1 MEHYLRK
8 CAIKRFETL
17 AVQQHVRANRPAEYF
32 NLEDDDMAEKP
43 NMSLENAYAGVA
55 ENYHGEDVD
64 LHAIYRE
71 MRKNS
76 PIIAENFMGKLGV
89 PNIAGLDPNRP
100 TFTVFKHKESMAVL
114 RDAANFTSGFIAE
127 GLGSFFDGLILTG
140 MDGDVHKKAR
150 ALLQP
155 IFMPDVVNTW
165 RDAKM
170 DPIIRN
176 EYLLPMA
183 PKKKAD
189 LMDFGLHFPIR
200 LIYALIGFP
209 DDDPK
214 KIEQYAAWALA
225 ILAGPQLDAEKA
237 AIARK
242 AAMAAAAALY
252 DAVKEAVVEVRKNG
266 AGGNHLIGRLI
277 RAEYEGRKL
286 DDHEITTF
294 VRSLLPAAGE
304 TTTRT
309 FGSLMVLLLERPE
322 LLDRIRRD
330 RSLVGKAIDEAIRY
344 EPVATFKVRQAAQ
357 DLELAGMKIPKG
369 AMVQCIV
376 SSANRDEEVFE
387 NGEEF
392 DIDRKVKPSFG
403 FGFGPHM
410 CIGQFI
416 AKTELQV
423 ALNAILDLLPNI
435 RLDPSQP
442 KPRITGA
449 QLRGPV
455 SVPVIWD

>member
-1 MEHYLRK
+1 MNDKTESAL
-8 CAIKRFETL
+8 E
-17 AVQQHVRANRPAEYF
+17 RAF
-32 NLEDDDMAEKP
+32 
-43 NMSLENAYAGVA
+43 AGVA
-55 ENYHGEDVD
+55 NNYGGNDVD
-64 LHAIYRE
+64 LYPIYRE

-76 PIIAENFMGKLGV
+76 PIIAEDFMSKIGV
-89 PNIAGLDPNRP
+89 PNIARYDAERK
-100 TFTVFKHKESMAVL
+100 TFTVFKHKDVMAVL
-114 RDAANFTSGFIAE
+114 RDATNYTSGFIAE
-127 GLGSFFDGLILTG
+127 GLGAFFDGLILTG
-140 MDGDVHKKAR
+140 MDGEAHRRAR

-165 RDAKM
+165 RDSKM
-170 DPIIRN
+170 DPIVRN
-176 EYLLPMA
+176 EYLKPLVPQH
-183 PKKKAD
+183 KAD

-209 DDDPK
+209 DDQPEK
-214 KIEQYAAWALA
+214 VEQYAAWALA
-225 ILAGPQLDAEKA
+225 ILAGPQVDPEKA
-237 AIARK
+237 AVARK
-242 AAMAAAAALY
+242 AAMEAAQCLY
-252 DAVKEAVVEVRKNG
+252 DAVKEAVVEVRRNG
-266 AGGNHLIGRLI
+266 AEGNDLISRLI
-277 RAEYEGRKL
+277 RATYEGRSL

-309 FGSLMVLLLERPE
+309 FGSLMVLLLERPDV
-322 LLDRIRRD
+322 LDRVRKD
-330 RSLVGKAIDEAIRY
+330 RALVPKAIDEAIRL

-357 DLELAGMKIPKG
+357 DLELAGMQIPKG

-376 SSANRDEEVFE
+376 TSANRDEDVFD
-387 NGEEF
+387 NSEEF

-423 ALNAILDLLPNI
+423 ALNAVLDLFPNL
-435 RLDPSQP
+435 RLDPDQP

-449 QLRGPV
+449 QLRGPH

>member
-1 MEHYLRK
+1 MNDKTESAL
-8 CAIKRFETL
+8 E
-17 AVQQHVRANRPAEYF
+17 RAF
-32 NLEDDDMAEKP
+32 
-43 NMSLENAYAGVA
+43 AGVA
-55 ENYHGEDVD
+55 NNYGGNDVD
-64 LHAIYRE
+64 LYPIYRE

-76 PIIAENFMGKLGV
+76 PIIAEDFMSKIGV
-89 PNIAGLDPNRP
+89 PNIARYDAERK
-100 TFTVFKHKESMAVL
+100 TFTVFKHKDVMAVL
-114 RDAANFTSGFIAE
+114 RDATNYTSGFIAE
-127 GLGSFFDGLILTG
+127 GLGAFFDGLILTG
-140 MDGDVHKKAR
+140 MDGEAHRRAR

-165 RDAKM
+165 RDSKM
-170 DPIIRN
+170 DPIVRN
-176 EYLLPMA
+176 EYLKPLVPQH
-183 PKKKAD
+183 KAD

-209 DDDPK
+209 DDQPEK
-214 KIEQYAAWALA
+214 VEQYAAWALA
-225 ILAGPQLDAEKA
+225 ILAGPQVDPEKA
-237 AIARK
+237 AVARK
-242 AAMAAAAALY
+242 AAMEAAQCLY
-252 DAVKEAVVEVRKNG
+252 DAVKEAVVEVRRNG
-266 AGGNHLIGRLI
+266 AEGNDLISRLI
-277 RAEYEGRKL
+277 RATYEGRSL

-309 FGSLMVLLLERPE
+309 FGSLMVLLLERPDV
-322 LLDRIRRD
+322 LDRVRKD
-330 RSLVGKAIDEAIRY
+330 RSLVPKAIDEAIRL

-357 DLELAGMKIPKG
+357 DLELAGMQIPKG

-376 SSANRDEEVFE
+376 TSANRDEDVFD
-387 NGEEF
+387 NSEEF
-392 DIDRKVKPSFG
+392 HIDRKVKPSFG

-423 ALNAILDLLPNI
+423 ALNAVLDLFPNL
-435 RLDPSQP
+435 RLDPDQP

-449 QLRGPV
+449 QLRGPH